1 LAVHPYPKRI
11 AEQLKSNTVKN
22 DDVPSTVSFDRSI
35 AHGLEFRERSF
46 RPVSLKHVKSD
57 NKKVDSNHL
66 KSNAATP
73 SSSTHINQTAIICTE
88 AEEQLFSLLTSN
100 IHAIQYR

>member
-11 AEQLKSNTVKN
+11 AEQLKSNTVKK